1 MFLYSPA
8 RKRWEFQPAGS
19 QSSKKGDEMSVD
31 TNVHYTINLLPTGV
45 LKIGF
50 VPNTSADNNQ
60 LVVEAQARL
69 DEMIASG
76 ELAGGEIIRV
86 NGPASL
92 PVAMVVCHKLAHLYG
107 AVACFDPKLATPY
120 VVAVAHGGKYTVGD
134 LVGE

>member
-1 MFLYSPA
+1 MPKLRNRPVSAHRKGAKVKEISMSAHYSITLL
-8 RKRWEFQPAGS
+8 
-19 QSSKKGDEMSVD
+19 SS
-31 TNVHYTINLLPTGV
+31 GV

-50 VPNTSADNNQ
+50 VPNTSADNNV
-60 LVVEAQARL
+60 LVLEARERL

-120 VVAVAHGGKYTVGD
+120 VVAVAHGGKYAVGD
-134 LVGE
+134 LID